1 MGCFRSIFS
10 DTPFPSYS
18 RAGENNE
25 PPGDAKPVYRR
36 KGKKNHRL
44 GKSLVKEKVMYVAPV
59 WSERRFPG
67 IKASKYG

>member
-25 PPGDAKPVYRR
+25 PPGDAKPVYRG

-44 GKSLVKEKVMYVAPV
+44 GKPLVKE
-59 WSERRFPG
+59 
-67 IKASKYG
+67 